1 MCTAVKYNSVDFYFG
16 RTLDNDCSYG
26 EEVVIL
32 PRRYVLS
39 LRDCGETMRAHYAM
53 IGVAHVEGD
62 TPLFY
67 DAANEKGL
75 AIAGLNFVGNA
86 VYGKPQSGKL
96 NIAHFELIP
105 WLLGKCATVAEAKEL
120 LRGAVITDTP
130 FSAELP
136 TSQLHWMIADAKE
149 AAVVECTA
157 DGMHVY
163 DDPVGVLTNNPS
175 FPQQLMNLNNYMHL
189 SPKPPENTF
198 SDKLKLDVYSN
209 GMGAMGMPGDLS
221 SESRFVRAAF
231 TALNSPVCE
240 TCDSSVAQF
249 FHILDSVA
257 QPLGSCVMKSGK
269 YETTVYSSCCN
280 VTKGVFYYTTYENRA
295 IVGVDMHA
303 VSVEGKALFRYPF
316 ITDTKIIMQN

>member
-1 MCTAVKYNSVDFYFG
+1 MCTAVKYNSGDFYFG

-39 LRDCGETMRAHYAM
+39 LRDSEETMRAHYAM

-67 DAANEKGL
+67 DGANERGL

-86 VYGKPQSGKL
+86 VYAKPKQGKL
-96 NIAHFELIP
+96 NISQFELIP
-105 WLLGKCATVAEAKEL
+105 WLLGRCATVAEAKEL
-120 LRGAVITDTP
+120 LKIINITDTQ
-130 FSAELP
+130 FSDKLP
-136 TSQLHWMIADAKE
+136 ASQLHWMIADAKD

-157 DGMHVY
+157 DGMRVY
-163 DDPVGVLTNNPS
+163 DNPVGVLTNNPP

-189 SPKPPENTF
+189 SPKPPQNTF
-198 SDKLKLDVYSN
+198 SDKLKLDTYSN
-209 GMGAMGMPGDLS
+209 GMGAIGMPGDLS

-231 TALNSPVCE
+231 TVLNSPVCE
-240 TCDSSVAQF
+240 TCDSAVSQF
-249 FHILDSVA
+249 FHILDAVA
-257 QPLGSCVMKSGK
+257 QPLGSCVMLSGK

-280 VTKGVFYYTTYENRA
+280 VTKGMFYYTTYENRA

-303 VSVEGKALFRYPF
+303 VGLDGKQLFRYPF
-316 ITDTKIIMQN
+316 ITEAKILMQN